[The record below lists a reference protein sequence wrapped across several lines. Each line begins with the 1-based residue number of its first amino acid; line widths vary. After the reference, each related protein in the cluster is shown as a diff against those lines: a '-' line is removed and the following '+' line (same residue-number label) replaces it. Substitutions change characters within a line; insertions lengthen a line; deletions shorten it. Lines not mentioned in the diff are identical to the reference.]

1 MVNTMTIPDAEQPA
15 FEGLEPRRRRKRTA
29 AKRQRAA
36 HLPIARVVLDVQAT
50 HLGQTFDYLVQDN
63 QDAQAVPGTL
73 VRVRFGNRRVNGIIW
88 ERAQHSDTPDSSLR
102 YLERVLGGEILVPAR
117 LRDDI
122 TLIAQAYG
130 GTRANIVRLAVPP
143 RVAWVEKQQRH
154 TAASDDDTVTRQAWF
169 ASRRDELGT
178 EVLQDYENLHLL
190 GHALTSG
197 GKGAFVVDAM
207 PGAGHWAAL
216 FAWMTVC
223 ALAAGRGVVAVMPSM
238 RAVDDAVRQLQS
250 QGLRVFGPHDPQH
263 DGYTGDIAV
272 LGASMAPA
280 ERYRAYLA
288 VAGGQVRC
296 VIGTRAA
303 MYAPMD
309 GDALFVIVDDTAY
322 QQADGMM
329 PYANARGVLRLRA
342 QAHAGVFV
350 ALGNARSPLSQ
361 WETDG
366 RHTGQSPVSGYSTSI
381 QPLPVAV
388 KNQLPWVRWLNRQE
402 LARLADP
409 SIGTRVPHTAVTVL
423 SRALKTGPVLLS
435 IPQDGIAQTLSCA
448 ACHRQARCAR
458 CAGPLEMAQGVS
470 QPRCRWCAAA
480 AVNWVCPHCHGD
492 RMRVVRVGAAGTV
505 QELHGLFRN
514 VPMVVSSPHQ
524 PQGVVTDIANAPM
537 LVIATPGAEPRVR
550 ARGGGVGQYQ
560 AVAILDAWT
569 SLYAPGVDA
578 RVDALD
584 SWMRVVQWC
593 APRSAGGQALLIGE
607 ADPQVAQSLMTWNAR
622 LLAVK
627 ELEERAQTGLPP
639 VVTAACVWGARP
651 AVRAMLQGAGL
662 LAGGDWALLDTAFGP
677 MPAVL
682 GPVPI
687 PPPRTVDARELE
699 TMADRVKAVVRVP
712 PSRRAELAERL
723 HRESARHVASREP
736 GELRFQ
742 LDPKDLI

>member
-1 MVNTMTIPDAEQPA
+1 MTMPDAEQPA
-15 FEGLEPRRRRKRTA
+15 FDGLEPRRRRKRTA
-29 AKRQRAA
+29 AKRQRAQ
-36 HLPIARVVLDVQAT
+36 HRPIARVVLDVQAA
-50 HLGQTFDYLVQDN
+50 HLGQTFDYLVQDS
-63 QDAQAVPGTL
+63 QDTQAVPGTL

-88 ERAQHSDTPDSSLR
+88 ERTDRSDTPDSSLR
-102 YLERVLGGEILVPAR
+102 YLERVLGGEILVPPQ
-117 LRDDI
+117 LRNDI
-122 TLIAQAYG
+122 TLIAKAYG

-143 RVAWVEKQQRH
+143 RVAWVEKEQRLAVSFG
-154 TAASDDDTVTRQAWF
+154 TDAGMRQALS
-169 ASRRDELGT
+169 AQRSAELGS
-178 EVLQDYENLHLL
+178 LLLPDYENLRLL
-190 GHALTSG
+190 SDTLSSG

-207 PGAGHWAAL
+207 PGAGHWVEL
-216 FAWMTVC
+216 FAWMVLS

-238 RAVDDAVRQLQS
+238 RAVDDAVRQLRS
-250 QGLRVFGPHDPQH
+250 QGLSVFGPSNSQH
-263 DGYTGDIAV
+263 GGYTGDIAV

-280 ERYRAYLA
+280 ERYRSYLA
-288 VAGGQVRC
+288 VACGQVRC

-309 GDALFVIVDDTAY
+309 GNALFIIVDDTAY

-342 QAHAGVFV
+342 RAHDGVFV

-361 WETDG
+361 WETDSG
-366 RHTGQSPVSGYSTSI
+366 HTGESPVSGYSTSI
-381 QPLPVAV
+381 QPLQAAL
-388 KNQLPWVRWLNRQE
+388 KNQLPWVRWLNREE

-409 SIGTRVPHTAVTVL
+409 TIGSRVPHTAVAIL

-448 ACHRQARCAR
+448 ACHRQARCTR
-458 CAGPLEMAQGVS
+458 CTGPLEMVPGVS

-480 AVNWVCPHCHGD
+480 AVNWTCPHCHGE

-524 PQGVVTDIANAPM
+524 PRGVIADIADAPM
-537 LVIATPGAEPRVR
+537 LVVSTPGAEPRVR
-550 ARGGGVGQYQ
+550 SDGGGVGAYR

-569 SLYAPGVDA
+569 SLYAPGIDA
-578 RVDALD
+578 RIDALD

-593 APRSAGGQALLIGE
+593 VPRSAGGQALLIGE
-607 ADPQVAQSLMTWNAR
+607 ADTQVAQALMTWNAR
-622 LLAVK
+622 LLATK

-639 VVTAACVWGARP
+639 AFASACVWGSRP
-651 AVRAMLQGAGL
+651 AVRAMLRGAGL

-712 PSRRAELAERL
+712 QSKRAELAERL